1 VTKVLLANRPGT
13 LRIVSLVSGWKRISL
28 FRSSAGY
35 RKTSVGRR
43 LNKRKWTPYPR
54 KDLRIFKIDIDLS
67 FIKMYYCNIH
77 FNGGQVMEASV
88 VDLRYKMKDVLA
100 ALERREVI
108 RIMYHGQVKGT
119 IIPVAGTRKEKM
131 ANHPFFGLRKG
142 EPTSVPELM
151 DVLRGGRYDS
161 L

>member
-1 VTKVLLANRPGT
+1 
-13 LRIVSLVSGWKRISL
+13 
-28 FRSSAGY
+28 
-35 RKTSVGRR
+35 
-43 LNKRKWTPYPR
+43 
-54 KDLRIFKIDIDLS
+54 
-67 FIKMYYCNIH
+67 
-77 FNGGQVMEASV
+77 MEASV
-88 VDLRYKMKDVLA
+88 VELRYKMKEVLA